1 MLFERSVPAS
11 DVAAILVEPIQGEGG
26 YVVPPD
32 GFLAGL
38 RALCDEH
45 GILLIFDEVQS
56 GIGRS
61 GRMFACQHWGVAPD
75 LMTLA
80 KGLGSGLPIGALVA
94 KKRLMSQWKRGAH
107 GNTYGGNPITCA
119 AANATIDLVEAS
131 MVGNAA
137 TVGAHFTAQLHA
149 LAREFPCIG
158 EVRGKGLMIGM
169 ELIETDAA
177 RTPARALCDA
187 VITRAFHNGLLL
199 LSCGTST
206 VRFMP
211 PLNVTTAEIDEA
223 MALLRTSLREALAGH
238 GA

>member
-1 MLFERSVPAS
+1 M
-11 DVAAILVEPIQGEGG
+11 
-26 YVVPPD
+26 
-32 GFLAGL
+32 
-38 RALCDEH
+38 
-45 GILLIFDEVQS
+45 
-56 GIGRS
+56 
-61 GRMFACQHWGVAPD
+61 
-75 LMTLA
+75 
-80 KGLGSGLPIGALVA
+80 VA

-119 AANATIDLVEAS
+119 AANATIDLVEAG
-131 MVGNAA
+131 MAGNAA
-137 TVGAHFTAQLHA
+137 TAGAHFTARLLD

-187 VITRAFHNGLLL
+187 VVTRAFHNGLLL
-199 LSCGTST
+199 LSCGAST

-211 PLNVTTAEIDEA
+211 PLNVTVAEIDEA
-223 MALLRTSLREALAGH
+223 MVLLRTSLREALAGH